1 MIRVV
6 ASFER
11 VNELLSY
18 DLETGKLYWKVFPR
32 RGVKE
37 GSEAG
42 SIDKYGYLRVGF
54 DGVSYKAH
62 RVAHFLMTGHWPDGN
77 PEHENQTPSD
87 NSWKNIRDIATSSEN
102 HGVIGLVGSNTSG
115 LKGVTWD
122 KRYKKWRSQI
132 TFRRKYVFLGL
143 FTDLRLAGLTY
154 DAAAKL
160 AWGLRFSC
168 LNFPSEESD
177 HIVLPERVLR
187 KLEQ

>member
-1 MIRVV
+1 MDK
-6 ASFER
+6 F
-11 VNELLSY
+11 LSY
-18 DLETGKLYWKVFPR
+18 DPETGILLWKVSVGSR
-32 RGVKE
+32 ALA

-42 SIDKYGYLRVGF
+42 CLNKSSGYIQIRIHGRKYY
-54 DGVSYKAH
+54 AH
-62 RVAHFLMTGHWPDGN
+62 RIAHLLMTGHWPDGN